1 MDRTLSLAVKF
12 TGLDK
17 LSGPLKNIALG
28 SRGAAKNV
36 AKTTRELAELGR
48 AQDRLGRHKA
58 LQSGLQA
65 NNAKLDESRRRIRAL
80 REEIAQ
86 TDAPTKRLK
95 NSLASATRE
104 EARLTASGEKQAARL
119 RTLQAEMKAAGVD
132 TRRLADHEREL
143 ARATHDTTERLAQQQ
158 RRLAQTDARRA
169 RVAQAG
175 EVGGKLQ
182 TAGVGA
188 AAAGAA
194 IGAPLFAAAG
204 TWREFQSGMTDV
216 AQKGDTTREALKGI
230 SDEILRMGP
239 AVGQLPTSLQHG
251 LDTLAGLGMEIPQAV
266 AALAPIGKTA
276 TAYKADVDDLS
287 NAVYAAT
294 SNLKLF
300 AGAEGDAAE
309 QQRRTAHALDVM
321 AVAGKRGGFEL
332 KDMAKHF
339 PSLTARAQALGQS
352 GAGAVADL
360 SAALQIARRGA
371 GDADEA
377 ATNVQN
383 ALAKINMKDTIDNF
397 KKFGVDLPKS
407 LKRAYAQGKTPLEAI
422 AELTNQALKG
432 DLNKLPF
439 LFGDMQAQSGII
451 ALIQN
456 LDDYKRI
463 RAEAAAAGD
472 VVDQDFVDRMRESAA
487 ITATTDARMQALG
500 VRIGSVVGPKFD
512 ALKLKAGELAERF
525 LAWGD
530 RNPELFNGLVTLAA
544 AAAAVLAIVGP
555 LAIAIGFMAP
565 GLMMM
570 WNGVTRLVPV
580 LRFAF
585 TALRILGGGF
595 LWLARLAIA
604 NPFLALIGG
613 LILAAYLIYTHW
625 AQVKAFFVGVW
636 QEIRAAF
643 AGGIGG
649 IAALIVNWSPLGLFY
664 RAFAAVMSW
673 FGISLP
679 AKFTQ
684 FGSNIVSGLVN
695 GFLGRLPALKAKVQG
710 VANSVA
716 AWFKSALGIHSPS
729 RVFMGLGGFL
739 TQGLAIGVDRGAAQP
754 LARIRSVAG
763 QMAAAGADA
772 GTPGRLARSARTV
785 AGAIALGGAAPALA
799 ATPAAGGPGAAGA
812 GAAPTINYNTYHIRI
827 DGSTGDVRAMA
838 RELKAELARIDAQD
852 RAASYEDD

>member
-17 LSGPLKNIALG
+17 LSGPLKKMALG
-28 SRGAAKNV
+28 SRGAARDV
-36 AKTTRELAELGR
+36 AKTTRELAELGK

-58 LQSGLQA
+58 LQTGLQA

-132 TRRLADHEREL
+132 TRRLTDHEREL

-158 RRLAQTDARRA
+158 RRLAHTDARRA
-169 RVAQAG
+169 RVTQAG
-175 EVGGKLQ
+175 EIGGKLQ

-188 AAAGAA
+188 TAASAA
-194 IGAPLFAAAG
+194 IGAPLFAAAE
-204 TWREFQSGMTDV
+204 TWRQFESGMTDV
-216 AQKGDTTREALKGI
+216 AQKGDTTREALSRIG
-230 SDEILRMGP
+230 DTVLDMGP
-239 AVGQLPTSLQHG
+239 QLGQLPTTLQHG
-251 LDTLAGLGMEIPQAV
+251 LDTLAGLGMAVPQAV
-266 AALAPIGKTA
+266 SALRPIGETA

-383 ALAKINMKDTIDNF
+383 VLAKINMKDTIDNF
-397 KKFGVDLPKS
+397 KKFGIDLPKS

-456 LDDYKRI
+456 LEDYKRI

-472 VVDQDFVDRMRESAA
+472 VVHQDFIDRMNESAA
-487 ITATTDARMQALG
+487 ATK
-500 VRIGSVVGPKFD
+500 VFD
-512 ALKLKAGELAERF
+512 ASMEKVGAKIGRIVAPQIDRLKLNVAGTLERF
-525 LAWGD
+525 VEWGD
-530 RNPELFNGLVTLAA
+530 RNPALFNSLVTLAA

-565 GLMMM
+565 GLAMM
-570 WNGVTRLVPV
+570 WNGIARLVPV

-585 TALRILGGGF
+585 TALRFLGGGF
-595 LWLARLAIA
+595 LWLARLAMA

-625 AQVKAFFVGVW
+625 DQVKAFFVGVW
-636 QEIRAAF
+636 QEIRTAF

-649 IAALIVNWSPLGLFY
+649 IAALIINWSPLGLFY

-695 GFLGRLPALKAKVQG
+695 GFLGKLPALKAKVVG

-716 AWFKSALGIHSPS
+716 TWFKSALGIHSPS

-739 TQGLAIGVDRGAAQP
+739 TQGLAIGVDRGASQP
-754 LARIRSVAG
+754 LERIRSVAG
-763 QMAAAGADA
+763 RMAAAGADA
-772 GTPGRLARSARTV
+772 AAPGRLARSARTV
-785 AGAIALGGAAPALA
+785 AGALALGGAAPAVAASPAVGGSAA
-799 ATPAAGGPGAAGA
+799 AT
-812 GAAPTINYNTYHIRI
+812 GAAPTINYNTFHIRI
-827 DGSTGDVRAMA
+827 DGAFGDVRAMA
-838 RELKAELARIDAQD
+838 RELKAELARLDAQD
-852 RAASYEDD
+852 RTGSYEDD